1 MPPSP
6 ATQGQVYTP
15 PAPTPRELIGCYRG
29 IADLRGADLLTFA
42 SLTAPVVR
50 ELFAMA
56 DALKAE
62 FRRVRGEDKETGEK
76 ETRRGEQGKRAKT
89 QTTAP
94 AVGAGRRS
102 WTALAARTWPPG
114 RKASR
119 AAPISTAATR
129 NSRSQIVASMFY
141 DDRSGGV
148 HFDNPVVTG
157 GT

>member
-89 QTTAP
+89 PPPPRGRGTPSAG
-94 AVGAGRRS
+94 AEGDRGGAERNHEGAGGDRRRNPPPTPSRWEGAEEGPFRYHRRS
-102 WTALAARTWPPG
+102 WWC
-114 RKASR
+114 
-119 AAPISTAATR
+119 
-129 NSRSQIVASMFY
+129 
-141 DDRSGGV
+141 
-148 HFDNPVVTG
+148 PVR
-157 GT
+157 